1 MKCTCMMRSFHPVI
15 KGKFVDFYSFDIHT
29 SFTFFVALSQD
40 ESEWLIN
47 MYVYFRLP
55 FPEKYSKVLNAVS
68 DAVEY
73 SKMGGDCSA
82 YQW

>member
-1 MKCTCMMRSFHPVI
+1 MANK
-15 KGKFVDFYSFDIHT
+15 
-29 SFTFFVALSQD
+29 
-40 ESEWLIN
+40 
-47 MYVYFRLP
+47 YVYFRLP

>member
-1 MKCTCMMRSFHPVI
+1 MWYQMHKTL
-15 KGKFVDFYSFDIHT
+15 G
-29 SFTFFVALSQD
+29 
-40 ESEWLIN
+40 
-47 MYVYFRLP
+47 LP
-55 FPEKYSKVLNAVS
+55 FPEKYEKILSAVS